1 MQHAR
6 GQARQPAQ
14 RPRIVQV
21 AHQRPGALRTQPR
34 HPPCAGGQ
42 RQHLH
47 AASTRAGLHIA
58 QHPLTYITTA
68 HDQQAFA
75 AKAGWQGAEGVL
87 V

>member
-14 RPRIVQV
+14 RRRIVQI
-21 AHQRPGALRTQPR
+21 AHKRPGALCTQSR

-42 RQHLH
+42 RQNLH
-47 AASTRAGLHIA
+47 AACPRAGLQIA